1 MPGLKDEKNSVG
13 FSPNKYDITDKS
25 YNNLG
30 FNKISH
36 FLRPPLTP
44 PKGGECPLLWHMRL
58 DSLSANRRR
67 RVGDGV

>member
-44 PKGGECPLLWHMRL
+44 LKGENARCCGMCGWTPFPFRG
-58 DSLSANRRR
+58 